1 MKEWIWIMGLFTCI
15 SNAQITTTTLDK
27 VEDLMA
33 VEARPLLI
41 FFYTDWCS
49 YCELMKQK
57 TFSDSE
63 IIKELNQNYYVIF
76 FDGESKDAVKWDHR
90 HWGFKKRGLKSGT
103 HQLALYFA
111 EQRGTVTYP
120 AMVFLDS
127 KFQKIYQHNS
137 YLKASELHAL
147 LKVVY

>member
-1 MKEWIWIMGLFTCI
+1 MKKWIWIIGLFTCI
-15 SNAQITTTTLDK
+15 SNAQITTTTFEE
-27 VEDLMA
+27 VENLMA
-33 VEARPLLI
+33 VEPRPLLV

-76 FDGESKDAVKWDHR
+76 FNGEFKDEVKWNNR
-90 HWGFKKRGLKSGT
+90 NWGFKKRGLRSGS
-103 HQLALYFA
+103 HQLALHFA
-111 EQRGTVTYP
+111 EQRGLVTYP
-120 AMVFLDS
+120 TLSFLDS
-127 KFQKIYQHNS
+127 KFQKMYQHNS

-147 LKVVY
+147 LKVIY

>member
-1 MKEWIWIMGLFTCI
+1 MKKWIWIMGLFTCI
-15 SNAQITTTTLDK
+15 SNAQITTTTFDK
-27 VEDLMA
+27 VENLMA
-33 VEARPLLI
+33 VEARPLLV

-63 IIKELNQNYYVIF
+63 ITKELNQNYYVIF
-76 FDGESKDAVKWDHR
+76 FDGESKAEVKWDHR
-90 HWGFKKRGLKSGT
+90 NWGFRKRGLKSGT
-103 HQLALYFA
+103 HQLAMYFA
-111 EQRGTVTYP
+111 EHRGTVTYP
-120 AMVFLDS
+120 AIILLDS

-147 LKVVY
+147 LKVIY

>member
-1 MKEWIWIMGLFTCI
+1 MKYWIWIFGLYAWVGH
-15 SNAQITTTTLDK
+15 AQVATTTFDA
-27 VEDLMA
+27 VEKLMA
-33 VEARPLLI
+33 VETRPLLI

-57 TFSDSE
+57 TFTDSE
-63 IIKELNQNYYVIF
+63 LIKELNQNYYVIF
-76 FDGESKDAVKWDHR
+76 FDGESKDAVKWANR
-90 HWGFKKRGLKSGT
+90 NWGFKKRGLKSGT
-103 HQLALYFA
+103 HQLAMYFA

-137 YLKASELHAL
+137 YLKASELHAI
-147 LKVVY
+147 LKVIY